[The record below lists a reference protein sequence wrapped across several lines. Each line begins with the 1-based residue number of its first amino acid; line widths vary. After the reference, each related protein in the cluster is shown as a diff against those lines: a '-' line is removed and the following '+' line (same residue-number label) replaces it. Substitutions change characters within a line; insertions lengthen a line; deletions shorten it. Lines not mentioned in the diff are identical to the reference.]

1 MREGGQE
8 GPSEEVVCKPR
19 PAEPSW
25 TQEVGTAPRWSSHH
39 GQRSQGRNGG
49 KASTV
54 GAQYKEKCGS
64 RKAWMAGQ
72 GFGDP
77 AGALGVGPL
86 CTGKTQKGL
95 RQLFS
100 HSVAM
105 AASGEENWEIR

>member
-1 MREGGQE
+1 MGKGPKVGMEG
-8 GPSEEVVCKPR
+8 R
-19 PAEPSW
+19 PVQLE
-25 TQEVGTAPRWSSHH
+25 H
-39 GQRSQGRNGG
+39 
-49 KASTV
+49 STR
-54 GAQYKEKCGS
+54 KKCGS